1 MNEIQMRSVA
11 IDTVIKYAE
20 EQGVKLRRLDFAAK
34 ESMCDFD
41 TDRNFNPI
49 YKNCFYFVRNA
60 EKQPI
65 SIMVK
70 VAYNGRWEKQLK
82 IAKDRFLNYYNCRLE
97 QHHLSFSFTV
107 NELEIIASGK
117 NKAENADEEK
127 IKNVISIINKLL
139 ALADKSRNNSE
150 QEAIAASL
158 KVQKLLAKYNLS
170 MADVTGERKDEPVEQ
185 SVADVGTG
193 KKWKYTLASVVA
205 DNFACKHFI
214 VGTEQIVFF
223 GYKADIVAARRVFI
237 YLFKVGHKLATQ
249 YAKQYRE
256 ENYAADGV
264 YNSFCKGFVAG
275 VKKELDKQCTAL
287 AIVVQPKVKE
297 EWEAFSADFG
307 TLKNSAI
314 QATNREAYN
323 EGFVEGKRALNA
335 QYLEE

>member
-1 MNEIQMRSVA
+1 MTEKEMRTIA

-20 EQGVKLRRLDFAAK
+20 EQGVKLRRTDFGVG
-34 ESMCDFD
+34 ESKASFD
-41 TDRNFNPI
+41 LDRNFKEV
-49 YKNCFYFVRNA
+49 YKNMFYFVRNG
-60 EKQPI
+60 EGQPI
-65 SIMVK
+65 SVMVK

-97 QHHLSFSFTV
+97 QNHVSFSFTV
-107 NELEIIASGK
+107 TELEIIATKSRGV
-117 NKAENADEEK
+117 ADADEEK
-127 IKNVISIINKLL
+127 IEGVIRIINKLL
-139 ALADKSRNNSE
+139 ALSDKSRNNSE

-158 KVQKLLAKYNLS
+158 KVQKLLAKYNLT

-205 DNFACKHFI
+205 DNFACKHFV

-223 GYKADIVAARRVFI
+223 GYRADIVAARRVFI

-249 YAKQYRE
+249 YAKAYRE
-256 ENYAADGV
+256 ENYGAEGV

-297 EWEAFSADFG
+297 EWEVFSADFG
-307 TLKNSAI
+307 TLKNSGIA
-314 QATNREAYN
+314 ATNREAYN

-335 QYLEE
+335 QYLED